1 MYVIKK
7 YSASGLYSGE
17 PIESFDTEKEAS
29 DWLKSLADK
38 RESQGYDVSESVTA
52 HGFVYSLELTHDDQA
67 DAYTYNVSFEDDSPK
82 YFCTICGPEDTYNSE
97 YEVDQHVS
105 EFHVDSEDEAS

>member
-17 PIESFDTEKEAS
+17 PIESFDTEKDAS

-38 RESQGYDVSESVTA
+38 RESQGYDVTESVTA
-52 HGFVYSLELTHDDQA
+52 HGFVYGLEVVHEDEA
-67 DAYTYNVSFEDDSPK
+67 DAYN
-82 YFCTICGPEDTYNSE
+82 
-97 YEVDQHVS
+97 YEVVF
-105 EFHVDSEDEAS
+105 EVDSEDEAS